1 MLTVEGWN
9 VTVDFLGVRRR
20 LRLDIV
26 DESVSEGGYV
36 MNHVGFAIRRI
47 SAEEIGE
54 TLALSEMLLREAW
67 REDLL
72 AAVVRGEIAAAG
84 KMRDD

>member
-1 MLTVEGWN
+1 MRRGIPGTVLTVEGSI
-9 VTVDFLGVRRR
+9 VTVDFFGVPRQVR
-20 LRLDIV
+20 LYIV

-54 TLALSEMLLREAW
+54 TLALS
-67 REDLL
+67 
-72 AAVVRGEIAAAG
+72 
-84 KMRDD
+84 